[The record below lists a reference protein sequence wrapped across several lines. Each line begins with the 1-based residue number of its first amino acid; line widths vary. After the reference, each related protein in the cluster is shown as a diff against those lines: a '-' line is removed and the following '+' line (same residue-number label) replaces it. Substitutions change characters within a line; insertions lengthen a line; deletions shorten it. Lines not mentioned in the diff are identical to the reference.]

1 MIELVLAFQDKDGQY
16 AEHAGVVLAS
26 VFHHTSSP
34 VNVHIL
40 HDETLN
46 DDNRQKLVDLTTRFN
61 HTINFYHIIIPE
73 DMLQVMAGVGSINAW
88 TQACMYRL
96 LLPGLIPVDKIIYL
110 DCDVLVN
117 MDITELWQIELG
129 NYYLGAIK
137 DQGIME
143 IAPIINSK
151 GLNPDLYFNSGVIL
165 FSLIN
170 IRSNAGWYGETLN
183 FFRNF
188 PDTTMPDQ
196 DALNVVYGGNYLPL
210 DLRFNLFSLASVDHD
225 FTNKIVHFAGIEK
238 CWDANSIGAE
248 LYRNYLNLTP
258 WSEQQPRKAVEV
270 HPAVVHPA
278 VVQKNRKRTS
288 AKRYRKRISNTASH
302 NSLKRRVRKASQGKL
317 PLKRSRRTKISLIDL
332 PSLRLIRLTRTNK
345 GTQNKETNSAPNLP
359 LRKYF

>member
-26 VFHHTSSP
+26 VFHNTSSP

-46 DDNRQKLVDLTTRFN
+46 EDNKRRLVELATRFN
-61 HTINFYHIIIPE
+61 HTINFYHITIPQ

-96 LLPGLIPVDKIIYL
+96 LLPALIPVDKIIYL

-117 MDITELWQIELG
+117 MDLLELWQVELG
-129 NYYLGAIK
+129 ECYLGAIK

-143 IAPIINSK
+143 VAHIISSK
-151 GLNPDLYFNSGVIL
+151 GLDPELYFNSGVIVFAL
-165 FSLIN
+165 N
-170 IRSNAGWYGETLN
+170 TIRSNVGWYEETLN

-196 DALNVVYGGNYLPL
+196 DALNVVFGRNYLPL
-210 DLRFNLFSLASVDHD
+210 DLRFNSFSITSQDHD
-225 FTNKIVHFAGIEK
+225 FTNKIVHFAGVEK
-238 CWDANSIGAE
+238 CWDAGSLGSE

-258 WSEQQPRKAVEV
+258 WSPDEPQQPAEAAPSA
-270 HPAVVHPA
+270 HPAQA
-278 VVQKNRKRTS
+278 KKTNGKRKTAS
-288 AKRYRKRISNTASH
+288 AKRLN
-302 NSLKRRVRKASQGKL
+302 LKRGVRRASRRKVL
-317 PLKRSRRTKISLIDL
+317 LKRSSRMKGRQTKISLISL
-332 PSLRLIRLTRTNK
+332 PSLRLIRQITKR
-345 GTQNKETNSAPNLP
+345 
-359 LRKYF
+359 